1 MASVLSMEV
10 PMRIAKA
17 TLLATIA
24 AVALATSAGMAAVRT
39 TDPTPP
45 MHTLTVKA
53 PDGSIA
59 RISYSGNVAPIVH
72 FVPAVQTAAAIA
84 PAWPFANVAR
94 ISAAM
99 NREMDVLMQQADM
112 LTSPVLAVGPLY
124 NAALLHPMGPSG
136 WPMIARA
143 SAAPGMCMQSV
154 EVSRIGNAAPHVVEH
169 MTGNCGKSEGMS
181 STTAFLPRNGE
192 GHLVP
197 LGPAAA
203 HRSPQV
209 REVHY
214 LPQ

>member
-1 MASVLSMEV
+1 
-10 PMRIAKA
+10 MRIGKA

-39 TDPTPP
+39 ADPAPQ

-59 RISYSGNVAPIVH
+59 RISYSGNIAPVVH
-72 FVPAVQTAAAIA
+72 FVPAAQMSAAVA

-99 NREMDVLMQQADM
+99 NREMDVLMQQANM
-112 LTSPVLAVGPLY
+112 LESPVLAMGPLY
-124 NAALLHPMGPSG
+124 NAALLHPLGPSG
-136 WPMIARA
+136 WPMIERA
-143 SAAPGMCMQSV
+143 SLTPGMCMQSV

-169 MTGNCGKSEGMS
+169 MTGNCGKSAGTS
-181 STTAFLPRNGE
+181 SATAFLPRNGE

-197 LGPAAA
+197 LGPTAA
-203 HRSPQV
+203 HHAPLV